1 MELLPRAFDLNHR
14 RDNRC
19 SSGAAPCRLLV
30 VIVLAILAILASIAS
45 PASASARCGAP
56 PSFTY
61 DALSVARVDVQPF
74 TPAEARPTQLSGS
87 RDESASPSVEARGT
101 PTTPSAD
108 LVATEAEAGFPAI
121 KPGAAGGETA
131 GKVFPGSV
139 RQAALEEN
147 PSTCVYCHME
157 TDAPQVDHAIP
168 RVQGG
173 NATLENAQTTCG
185 WCNASKGGRT
195 FPVNPPP
202 GYEGA
207 WPPPWWNILG
217 P

>member
-1 MELLPRAFDLNHR
+1 MSWGARETDGTAHPPHPALVRAC
-14 RDNRC
+14 RC
-19 SSGAAPCRLLV
+19 WLITWALVAATLG
-30 VIVLAILAILASIAS
+30 LALTGTTT
-45 PASASARCGAP
+45 ASAAN
-56 PSFTY
+56 FTY
-61 DALSVARVDVQPF
+61 DAPVTTRVDVR
-74 TPAEARPTQLSGS
+74 TSGGADSGS
-87 RDESASPSVEARGT
+87 AQLTCMRDWSALPSVVPRGAS
-101 PTTPSAD
+101 TTPGARS
-108 LVATEAEAGFPAI
+108 VATEAEAGFPGI

-131 GKVFPGSV
+131 GKAFPGSV

-207 WPPPWWNILG
+207 WPPPWWNIFG

>member
-1 MELLPRAFDLNHR
+1 M
-14 RDNRC
+14 
-19 SSGAAPCRLLV
+19 RLLV
-30 VIVLAILAILASIAS
+30 RLVFGVLVGLFAFLLC
-45 PASASARCGAP
+45 ASAATTAVDA
-56 PSFTY
+56 TAYAY
-61 DALSVARVDVQPF
+61 DAPTIARVDP
-74 TPAEARPTQLSGS
+74 PASGGAEAGSAQLSDA
-87 RDESASPSVEARGT
+87 REVRVSPSVRARGVS
-101 PTTPSAD
+101 TTPIPSV
-108 LVATEAEAGFPAI
+108 VATEAEAGFPGI

-131 GKVFPGSV
+131 GKAFPGSV

-207 WPPPWWNILG
+207 WPPPWWNIFG

>member
-1 MELLPRAFDLNHR
+1 MAPPLRRSRPGACHPLRHGYDDSAFSARYTYD
-14 RDNRC
+14 
-19 SSGAAPCRLLV
+19 A
-30 VIVLAILAILASIAS
+30 ASIARVDAHTDGGS
-45 PASASARCGAP
+45 ATGSAQFHDAQVASASPAVDAQDTSATSTR
-56 PSFTY
+56 SF
-61 DALSVARVDVQPF
+61 
-74 TPAEARPTQLSGS
+74 
-87 RDESASPSVEARGT
+87 
-101 PTTPSAD
+101 
-108 LVATEAEAGFPAI
+108 VATEVEAGFPAI

-131 GKVFPGSV
+131 GKAFPGSV

-157 TDAPQVDHAIP
+157 TDAPHVDHAIP

-185 WCNASKGGRT
+185 WCSASKGGRT

-207 WPPPWWNILG
+207 WPPPWWNTFG